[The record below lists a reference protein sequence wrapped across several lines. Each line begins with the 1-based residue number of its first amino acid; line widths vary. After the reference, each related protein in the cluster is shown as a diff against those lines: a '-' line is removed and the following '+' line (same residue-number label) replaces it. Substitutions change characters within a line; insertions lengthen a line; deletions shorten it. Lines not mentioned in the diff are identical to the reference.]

1 MKGRLANK
9 RLPEQQNTSGASVD
23 IPAIIFDPRMEQALG
38 NIHASRR
45 EIAREF
51 CSIRLA
57 QKLKFNSVMNYCKA
71 IATLETV
78 GKDFRS
84 ITKQEMVA
92 WVTLLDQTYKPA
104 TAQLYRFLVKN
115 FIRWA
120 YYSDNEDAEYPE
132 SVRWIKTQKLKQP
145 YEKHV
150 LSKDEAYRL
159 IRTADNQ
166 RDRALLFC
174 LYESGCRAGEIL
186 GLRIKDVTI
195 KQTMAEIRVNGKT
208 GPRPIPLIESVSD
221 LQLWLSMHPYA
232 DNPEYSMWPVNRK
245 SSKGMKYSTLF
256 WQVCKA
262 ANEAGLPKGISPH
275 SLRHASA
282 THKSE
287 TLNESQLRLYY
298 GWERDSKMPSKYV
311 HQDEKSLRTALR
323 KYSGMPAEE
332 EIHEIA
338 PTKPKTC
345 SRCHKENSAF
355 ACFCMQCGLALDVKT
370 AMGIE
375 DKIRKADG
383 IQERLNEFLMERAPG
398 LLKEFLDRPEIKQ
411 TMDEVVTGNLTSNN
425 DEVIKFIL

>member
-1 MKGRLANK
+1 MRGRLAK
-9 RLPEQQNTSGASVD
+9 VKLPEQQIGDSTAPLN
-23 IPAIIFDPRMEQALG
+23 IILDPQIEQALG
-38 NIHASRR
+38 NMHQSRR
-45 EIAREF
+45 ETVREF

-57 QKLKFNSVMNYCKA
+57 QKLKKASVMNYCKA
-71 IATLETV
+71 VATLETI
-78 GKDFRS
+78 GKDYRN

-92 WVTLLDQTYKPA
+92 WASLLDKHYKPA
-104 TAQLYRFLVKN
+104 TAQLYRFLIKN
-115 FIRWA
+115 FMRWV
-120 YYSDNEDAEYPE
+120 YSGDDEEADYPE
-132 SVRWIKTQKLKQP
+132 SVKWIKTQKLKQP

-174 LYESGCRAGEIL
+174 LYESGCRASEIL

-195 KQTMAEIRVNGKT
+195 TQTGAEIRVNGKT
-208 GPRPIPLIESVSD
+208 GPRKIPLIECISD
-221 LQLWLSMHPYA
+221 LQIWLSMHPYA
-232 DNPEYSMWPVNRK
+232 DKPEYSMWPTAGG
-245 SSKGMKYSTLF
+245 SPKGMRYSTLF

-287 TLNESQLRLYY
+287 ILNESQLRLYY

-332 EIHEIA
+332 EILETA
-338 PTKPKTC
+338 PTQPKTC

-370 AMGIE
+370 AMNIE
-375 DKIRKADG
+375 DKLRKADG
-383 IQERLNEFLMERAPG
+383 IQEKLNEFFMQRAPG
-398 LLKEFLDRPEIKQ
+398 LLKEFLDRPEIKH
-411 TMDEVVTGNLTSNN
+411 TMDEVVTGDLTSNN